1 MKKRLVT
8 ALVAGILAGGS
19 ILGLAACGEE
29 NNSGKTV
36 IKAATG
42 ARPAPFILTT
52 ENKDEA
58 LQTTK
63 DGVYLTGYDIA
74 VITEVFKLPELENY
88 ELDLNVSSNTL
99 VDAQTGTVD
108 FAINNYGYNDDR
120 AQSYYYSYPYT
131 KSRYQFAALN
141 VADSF
146 ESVANQGLKIYSGA
160 GSHTGNA
167 IERWNEKR
175 TSGQTKI
182 TLDYTSADMTV
193 QLQEAIEGKVALI
206 HDEPVMYSYS
216 KAYPDL
222 FKDLTITT
230 LSDEEVAQN
239 ITAYNTS
246 HLLFGKAG
254 AHAKEYRDLI
264 SGGIKKLYENGKLA
278 EFSKKYV
285 GETVNVVPSASDY
298 TKYLN

>member
-8 ALVAGILAGGS
+8 TLVAGILAGGS

-58 LQTTK
+58 LYKTK

-193 QLQEAIEGKVALI
+193 QLQEAISGQVALI
-206 HDEPVMYSYS
+206 HDEPVMHAYQE
-216 KAYPDL
+216 AYPDL
-222 FKDLTITT
+222 FSQLTVST
-230 LSDEEVAQN
+230 LSDEETAQN

>member
-1 MKKRLVT
+1 MKKKLVT
-8 ALVAGILAGGS
+8 TLLATVLAGGTL
-19 ILGLAACGEE
+19 IGLTACGSESE
-29 NNSGKTV
+29 TTKTV
-36 IKAATG
+36 IKAATN

-58 LQTTK
+58 LYTTK
-63 DGVYLTGYDIA
+63 EGVYLTGYDIA

-88 ELDLNVSSNTL
+88 ELDLTVSSNTL

-131 KSRYQFAALN
+131 KSRYQIAALN
-141 VADSF
+141 TADSF

-175 TSGQTKI
+175 TSGQTTI

-193 QLQEAIEGKVALI
+193 QLQEAIAGSVALI
-206 HDEPVMYSYS
+206 HDEPVMHAYTE
-216 KAYPDL
+216 AYPEL
-222 FKDLTITT
+222 FSQLTVST
-230 LSDEEVAQN
+230 LSDEETASN
-239 ITAYNTS
+239 ITAHNTS

-254 AHAKEYRDLI
+254 AHAQEYRDLI
-264 SGGIKKLYENGKLA
+264 SGGIKKLFESGKLK
-278 EFSKKYV
+278 ELGEKYV
-285 GETVNVVPSASDY
+285 GVSVTPNADEFKS
-298 TKYLN
+298 YLN